1 VTKARG
7 KYAYGF
13 CDRSGFRYDLHDLVY
28 EFRNGVRNGLRV
40 GKDMVDQDHPQN
52 FIGKIKAEDAQSLND
67 PRPDKRLEPAIERLL
82 NPNPFSHAGSGV
94 ITVTETNH
102 GRTTGDTVRF
112 RNSLGIGTSITQ
124 SAMQLANGYSI
135 TVLTNDTYKFTIPD
149 ISGESP
155 TINHP
160 YHGQGS
166 SNKYAINGSTASSNV
181 ILTLIEGRTYRFD
194 QADSSNSGHP
204 IRIYEDA
211 NKSTQYNTGVTVN
224 GTAGQAGAYTE
235 ITVPHGAPTLFYQCT
250 NHALMGAQLNTTAN
264 LTTYTVTVVGG
275 NPSNHPY
282 YNQGST
288 NKYAI
293 GGSTATADVEL
304 NLVKGGL
311 YRFDQSDSSN
321 QNHPIRIYT
330 DAAKNTQYTTGV
342 TVVGTAGYAGAYTQI
357 EVASDAP
364 STLFYMCT
372 NHGYMGAQLSIGAA
386 PATTTYT
393 VTVVDGSV
401 GSDDTSF
408 LNTQF
413 GGPVASAGPV
423 TVEN

>member
-1 VTKARG
+1 MARYASGRKAWG
-7 KYAYGF
+7 YS
-13 CDRSGFRYDLHDLVY
+13 DRSGFRYRLRDMIK
-28 EFRNGVRNGLRV
+28 EWNGLKV
-40 GKDMVDQDHPQN
+40 GKDEYEAKHPQLEPSYP
-52 FIGKIKAEDAQSLND
+52 GPDPTALYE
-67 PRPDKRLEPAIERLL
+67 PRPDSRTEPAIERLL
-82 NPNPFSHAGSGV
+82 GVNPFLHSGSGV
-94 ITVTETNH
+94 ITVTEKNH
-102 GRTTGDTVRF
+102 GRSSSDTVRF
-112 RNSLGIGTSITQ
+112 RDAVGVGSQITKALLE
-124 SAMQLANGYSI
+124 SSSGYSI
-135 TVLTNDTYKFTIPD
+135 TATTTDQYTFTIPG
-149 ISGESP
+149 ISGSGESL

-194 QADSSNSGHP
+194 QANSSNSGHP

-250 NHALMGAQLNTTAN
+250 NHALMGAQLNTTTN

-393 VTVVDGSV
+393 VTVVDGTVTS
-401 GSDDTSF
+401 GDTSS
-408 LNTQF
+408 LNIPF
-413 GGPVASAGPV
+413 GGDIATVGPV
-423 TVEN
+423 TLEK